1 MQAVPGIIEN
11 SPGVRSCMIEYDQRV
26 LPLSELLAT
35 LEEIDR
41 ELPAVSL
48 PLRPCLLHLKSSNSG
63 RAQACMHGLLISVCH
78 VVVSSA
84 QQQFLL
90 SLHDNVPRYGCAHAE
105 DLSACLVLH
114 FSPTVLPS
122 KG

>member
-1 MQAVPGIIEN
+1 
-11 SPGVRSCMIEYDQRV
+11 MIEYDQRV

-48 PLRPCLLHLKSSNSG
+48 PLRPCLLHIKSTNSG
-63 RAQACMHGLLISVCH
+63 RAQACMHALLISVCH
-78 VVVSSA
+78 LVVSSA
-84 QQQFLL
+84 QQHFFL
-90 SLHDNVPRYGCAHAE
+90 SLHDIVPRYGCAHVE

-114 FSPTVLPS
+114 LSPTVLPS